1 MAKYTVLGATGQVGA
16 ATANALVGRADVRV
30 AVRDQSKG
38 ESWKARGV
46 EVAIVE
52 DVADVEALVRAF
64 EGVDGAFVLVPPAY
78 VSDDMQARAQVVSA
92 AIVEAARRARLPKIV
107 ALSSVGSQISRGTGN
122 ILTTYIMEQ
131 SLGSLPDV
139 AVGFMRAAGFM
150 ENWKALLPLA
160 QQKGILPSFYT
171 PLERAMPMVSTTD
184 IGQACADALLQ
195 DWQGTQIWELHG
207 PRDVSSLDVAASFGK
222 ALGREVQAV
231 SVPESEWPS
240 TLANMGNSPAGVAS
254 WMEMMRAFNDG
265 TLVFEEHGTTR
276 LQGKTTIDDAVQS
289 WASGSKS

>member
-38 ESWKARGV
+38 ESWKARGA

-92 AIVEAARRARLPKIV
+92 AIVKAARRARLPKIV

-207 PRDVSSLDVAASFGK
+207 PADVSSLDVAASFGK
-222 ALGREVQAV
+222 ALGRDVQAV

-240 TLANMGNSPAGVAS
+240 TLAHMGNSPAGVAS

-265 TLVFEEHGTTR
+265 TLVFEERGTPR